1 MDTYVP
7 PPDAPHPPSAPA
19 PSVRIEGLRVTRE
32 DAATGRVFE
41 FWLPKLTLTAG
52 QPIGIVGA
60 SGTGKTTFLELLGLL
75 SWPDLLGKFELRGE
89 ALGGYIDLTEILL
102 KRQAD
107 IAAKLR
113 ARLIGFVLQKGGLL
127 PYLTVREN
135 AKLAVQLSG
144 SSLPAG
150 TARIAMLA
158 EVMGIASLLD
168 RKPRSLSGG
177 EAQRA
182 GVLRALAP
190 GVPFLIADEP
200 TAALDPDTA
209 RSVLTA
215 VMTVVKREGATLVV
229 ASHDAPLLREF
240 GFYILRVQNDRD
252 GNVRRAYLTLETA

>member
-1 MDTYVP
+1 MDTLAP
-7 PPDAPHPPSAPA
+7 PPDASHLSAA
-19 PSVRIEGLRVTRE
+19 QRPSVRISGLKVTRE
-32 DAATGRVFE
+32 DASTGRVFE
-41 FWLPKLTLTAG
+41 FRLPELTIMPG

-75 SWPDLLGKFELRGE
+75 SWPDLLDDFRLRAEAQGDEL
-89 ALGGYIDLTEILL
+89 DLTQILL
-102 KRQAD
+102 HRQAD
-107 IAAKLR
+107 VAAKHR

-135 AKLAVQLSG
+135 AHLAVQLSG
-144 SSLPAG
+144 APMAEG

-158 EVMGIASLLD
+158 DVMGIAPLLD

-200 TAALDPDTA
+200 TAALDPETA
-209 RSVLTA
+209 RAVLTA
-215 VMTVVKREGATLVV
+215 VMTCVERERATLVV

-240 GFYILRVQNDRD
+240 GFRILRVRNDRD
-252 GNVRRAYLTLETA
+252 DKLRRAYLVPEAA

>member
-1 MDTYVP
+1 MLVP
-7 PPDAPHPPSAPA
+7 LPDASQSPA
-19 PSVRIEGLRVTRE
+19 TQRPSVRISGLKVTRE
-32 DAATGRVFE
+32 DPSNGRVFE
-41 FWLPKLTLTAG
+41 FSLPELTLTAG
-52 QPIGIVGA
+52 QPIGIVGE

-75 SWPDLLGKFELRGE
+75 SWPDALDQFRLRAE
-89 ALGGYIDLTEILL
+89 ALGEEIDLTGVLRDR
-102 KRQAD
+102 KAD
-107 IAAKLR
+107 ETARHR

-135 AKLAVQLSG
+135 ARLAVELSG
-144 SSLPAG
+144 APMAEG
-150 TARIAMLA
+150 AARIEMLA
-158 EVMGIASLLD
+158 GVMGIAPLLD

-209 RSVLTA
+209 RAVLTA
-215 VMTVVKREGATLVV
+215 VMTCVERARATLVV

-240 GFYILRVQNDRD
+240 GFRILRVRNDRD
-252 GNVRRAYLTLETA
+252 GRMRRAYLVPEAA

>member
-1 MDTYVP
+1 
-7 PPDAPHPPSAPA
+7 
-19 PSVRIEGLRVTRE
+19 VTRQ
-32 DAATGRVFE
+32 DRAAGRIFE
-41 FWLPKLTLTAG
+41 FELTDLTLTTG
-52 QPIGIVGA
+52 RPVGIVGA

-75 SWPDLLGKFELRGE
+75 SWPDALERFELRV
-89 ALGGYIDLTEILL
+89 AAQGGYLDLTEVLL
-102 KRQAD
+102 GRQSD

-135 AKLAVQLSG
+135 ARLAVQLSG
-144 SSLPAG
+144 SSLAEG
-150 TARIAMLA
+150 TARIETLA
-158 EVMGIASLLD
+158 EVMGIAPLLE

-209 RSVLTA
+209 RAVLTA
-215 VMTVVKREGATLVV
+215 VLSCAEREGTTLVV

-240 GFYILRVQNDRD
+240 GFSVLRVHNERD
-252 GNVRRAYLTLETA
+252 GPVRRATLAAEGG